1 MPARHAALAL
11 LATIALC
18 GAISPVAGQGSWDPD
33 ARSLA
38 NGLVTVQL
46 PAIGEPCEVSI
57 LRGAETVASR
67 AWYFCVV
74 SHPTDPNLTFRSNGE
89 TLALEVLEHT
99 PERVAVRTT
108 SATDYA
114 EDPGLGTFEMTWTLR
129 AGVPAVEH
137 EMTFVPGGR
146 MAVRSYHFYVA
157 TAQAAGD
164 THRLHTVAPDGALTA
179 MLARTSAEYG
189 RIALPTRP
197 PWAALENLGSGL
209 TLSVGASAADVT
221 QYMYSID
228 LTRFEL
234 SRAGGF
240 VTPGEPLH
248 DFALIGVTDDPAAL
262 LALHREFVA
271 GVERPEREAEPRLPV
286 PDLAAEPDLSLS
298 PDFEPATGALTHLD
312 SPAGPLL
319 SAPGGVVFVEWP
331 GRTRIASADGQVTG
345 PERAGDPVTWQWQGH
360 GLRAD
365 HGVERTD
372 IGRTWT
378 VALRNETGEQRLLE
392 VRLELPLA
400 MRAGWFWDG
409 LRLARFDEDTPD
421 HELTTTVPGGTQSQG
436 IFPAVCVHD
445 DRAGFAVGMKPL
457 QIESF
462 HGARLERA
470 EDGSHTLS
478 YALRWALPPGGE
490 REARFVLYAI
500 DPRWSWRSMVARY
513 WQAWPE
519 VFAAPRRDDVWG
531 LYSATSPRA
540 VFEQGDRFIERC
552 RRLRVGAM
560 ELYAPFNRTGDFY
573 PDDEPAFERGD
584 FRLTREQMRAMYDT
598 SDIAC
603 CTISYVIPTKCER
616 ALATTTYADS
626 VIRTVDGS
634 MFLSDQWDVM
644 GGGTEKLAGMFACGD
659 SFGESLYREV
669 RQIVES
675 YAPDGFYFD
684 NGAFTWLDY
693 GRETPWSAFDD
704 EGRAWT
710 NAGIAYA
717 RLQDMLEEFAP
728 QVHRNPGEFIQYFSG
743 FRGHSHL
750 TNIVGS
756 QRYYIRS
763 HRLIMGRK
771 PIYPGH
777 PQRIA
782 TRDEVYDMLEL
793 GGLPWLA
800 GQRTSHERLAQAW
813 APVAVALA
821 RAGWRPV
828 TDAVA
833 DDARITVERFGDE
846 ATRLFTVRNHA
857 DEPVTATLTIRGE
870 LPGLRDFF
878 GRIDVRPEVAGG
890 LTRVRVPTQARE
902 MVFLTTAPVPAERAW
917 PAAHFLAEAEPVS
930 IIVDGGEE
938 CVRMARRVKGF
949 VGEQAA
955 LLGREAQ
962 VEVVGDAGEA
972 AHEARVTV
980 RLADGP
986 ARIDQPAENALT
998 IAFADEAEATRLL
1011 SDFLDTIAL
1020 PLSDEPAAF
1029 VP

>member
-1 MPARHAALAL
+1 MRRDRALAVIV
-11 LATIALC
+11 LALIGL
-18 GAISPVAGQGSWDPD
+18 PVAAHCSWDPD
-33 ARSLA
+33 ARTLS
-38 NGLVTVQL
+38 NGLLTVQL
-46 PAIGEPCEVSI
+46 PAVGAPCEIAI
-57 LRGAETVASR
+57 LRGEKTVASR

-89 TLALEVLEHT
+89 TLALEVLEDT

-114 EDPGLGTFEMTWTLR
+114 DDPGLGSFEMTWALR
-129 AGVPAVEH
+129 AGVPVVEH
-137 EMTFVPGGR
+137 EMTFVPRER

-157 TAQAAGD
+157 TARAAGD
-164 THRLHTVAPDGALTA
+164 THRLHTVEPDGTPTA
-179 MLARTSAEYG
+179 MPARTSAAYG

-197 PWAALENLGSGL
+197 AWAALEDLGSTL
-209 TLSVGASAADVT
+209 TLSLGAPAADVSR
-221 QYMYSID
+221 YMYSID
-228 LTRFEL
+228 FTRFEL
-234 SRAGGF
+234 SRSGGF
-240 VTPGEPLH
+240 VTPSEPLH
-248 DFALIGVTDDPAAL
+248 DFALIGVAEGPAPL
-262 LALHREFVA
+262 LALHRDFLA
-271 GVERPEREAEPRLPV
+271 RVERPEREAEPPLPA
-286 PDLAAEPDLSLS
+286 PDLMAEPELALS
-298 PDFEPATGALTHLD
+298 PDFEAASGALTRLD

-319 SAPGGVVFVEWP
+319 AAAGGVVFVEWP
-331 GRTRIASADGQVTG
+331 GRTRITSADGQA
-345 PERAGDPVTWQWQGH
+345 AGLGRVGEPPTWQWRGR

-365 HGVERTD
+365 HRVEMNA

-378 VALRNETGEQRLLE
+378 VALRNEADAQRLLE

-400 MRAGWFWDG
+400 MREGYFWDG
-409 LRLARFDEDTPD
+409 LRLVRFDEDALD

-445 DRAGFAVGMKPL
+445 DRAGFAVGIEPM

-462 HGARLERA
+462 YGARLQRT

-478 YALRWALPPGGE
+478 YVLRWALPPGGE
-490 REARFVLYAI
+490 REARFVLYPI

-513 WQAWPE
+513 WQAWPQ

-531 LYSATSPRA
+531 LYSAASPRA

-573 PDDEPAFERGD
+573 PDDGPAYERGD

-616 ALATTTYADS
+616 ELATTSYADS

-644 GGGTEKLAGMFACGD
+644 GGGTEKLAAMFACGD
-659 SFGESLYREV
+659 SFGENLYHEV

-675 YAPDGFYFD
+675 YAPEGFYFD

-704 EGRAWT
+704 DGRVWT

-717 RLQDMLEEFAP
+717 KLQDMLEEFAP

-782 TRDEVYDMLEL
+782 TRDDVYDMLEL
-793 GGLPWLA
+793 GGLPWLN
-800 GQRTSHERLAQAW
+800 GQRLQGERLAQAW

-833 DDARITVERFGDE
+833 DDARVTVERFGDE
-846 ATRLFTVRNHA
+846 DARLFTVRNHA
-857 DEPVTATLTIRGE
+857 EEPVTATVTVRGE

-878 GRIDVRPEVAGG
+878 GRLDVRAEVADG
-890 LTRVRVPTQARE
+890 LTRVSVPTQARE

-917 PAAHFLAEAEPVS
+917 PPARFLAQAEPVS
-930 IIVDGGEE
+930 IIAESDAKE

-949 VGEQAA
+949 VEEQAA

-962 VEVVGDAGEA
+962 VEIVGDAGQA
-972 AHEARVTV
+972 TYDAQVAM
-980 RLADGP
+980 RLADSP
-986 ARIDQPAENALT
+986 TRIDQPAEKTLT
-998 IAFADEAEATRLL
+998 VAFADEAEATRVL
-1011 SDFLDTIAL
+1011 SEFLDTIAL
-1020 PLSDEPAAF
+1020 PLSDDPAAF
-1029 VP
+1029 LP